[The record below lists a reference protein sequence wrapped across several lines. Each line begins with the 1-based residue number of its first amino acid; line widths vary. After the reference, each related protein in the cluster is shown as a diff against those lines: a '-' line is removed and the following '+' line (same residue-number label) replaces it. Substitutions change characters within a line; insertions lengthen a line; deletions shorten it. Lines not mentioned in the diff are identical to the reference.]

1 MLHKWFLD
9 SAVVHP
15 FYYFLHGAGM
25 LYGCMEVA
33 CKEAEWMNGSIV
45 TVFWAWSAEM
55 SWKIWEG
62 VSGCSTVVLV

>member
-1 MLHKWFLD
+1 ML
-9 SAVVHP
+9 AC
-15 FYYFLHGAGM
+15 LHGCTEA
-25 LYGCMEVA
+25 A

-62 VSGCSTVVLV
+62 VSGVRFCCFGLASVEKKG